1 MPILTKEFDSAPVH
15 SHSGRLSGS
24 FRPVYQSKLIFDIVH
39 HMTPR
44 CRMPCRLPP
53 PPRPRAPLC
62 HPPAQRC
69 PPCHRA
75 PPSLCPTVAHGS
87 AHRHDRLSL
96 TQRGSMIRACTS
108 HHVLQF
114 SAEKDMTGQLG
125 GLVIGSGLHWSGT
138 VTGKPSLD
146 PVSCVTGVALLDR
159 RANARAPRPFAKQH
173 GNSSAHT
180 STRYME
186 WKRWSRARRR
196 RGWQANTRRGWKA
209 EAAATEPSRDKAKAL
224 GGGVRGE
231 RVF

>member
-1 MPILTKEFDSAPVH
+1 VASPL
-15 SHSGRLSGS
+15 
-24 FRPVYQSKLIFDIVH
+24 
-39 HMTPR
+39 
-44 CRMPCRLPP
+44 

-62 HPPAQRC
+62 HPPSHGQAPHRSPKSWPAQRC